1 MVNETGKIG
10 LCRFQPAYYDRKRMT
25 SHPARALLVLALLAP
40 AFAAGLTPYALE
52 TEARAAPVGVDAP
65 RPRLSWRLASPDR
78 DQKQTAYQILAAA
91 SAENLARDQGDI
103 WDSGRV
109 TSPETSWIA
118 FDGAPLRSFQRVWW
132 KVRVWDVAGAAS
144 GWSDPAEFTTAV
156 MDRKDWH
163 ASWIAYP
170 ESKLSSG
177 PLPIFRK
184 EFSVPAAP
192 TRALVFIS
200 GLGFHELRINGAKVG
215 DHVLAPAWTNYRDS
229 VLYEAHDV
237 RALLKA
243 GPNALGVLL
252 GNGFYNVAGGR
263 YAKFTGSFGQ
273 PRLFLQLHLEFADG
287 TSRDIG
293 TGGSW
298 RTHYGP
304 LTFSCIYGGEDFDA
318 RLEPQGW
325 DSPGFDATGWR
336 AAAGVEAPGGVLIA
350 QSSPPLRVQQTF
362 PSVSRNEV
370 KPGIAVYDL
379 GQNFAGWPRIEV
391 SGAAGDRVKLTPGE
405 LLDANGLVTQRSSGG
420 PQYFT
425 YTLKGV
431 GVEVW
436 SPRFSYYGFRY
447 VQVETTGAPVIRGL
461 TGQFVH
467 LDAPRIG
474 SFRCSNDLLN
484 RIHALI
490 DAAIRSN
497 LQHVLTD
504 CPHREKLGWL
514 EESHLMGPSLLYN
527 WDLRTFL
534 PKITRDTREA
544 QTIDGLIPDI
554 APEYVTFGSGFRD
567 SPEWG
572 SAAVALPWLAWTWY
586 GDRQPLADSY
596 LTMSR
601 YVDYLQSRSAGHLL
615 LYGLGD
621 WYDIGPHRPG
631 VSQLTP
637 QGFTAT
643 AYWLTDLRI
652 LEQIARLMGRDREAA
667 KFAEQAASVQGAFDQ
682 AHFATTSQTA
692 IAMSSVLGLSPS
704 ADAIAELV
712 ADIRRRNNHT
722 SAGDIG
728 YHYVVQALLEAGRS
742 DVLFDMA
749 TRTDAPSYGAQLAAG
764 ATSLTEA
771 WDAGRD
777 SSQNHLMLGH
787 IEEWFYAGLAG
798 IRPDVASPG
807 LRRIRIQPEPVG
819 DLTSVDAGWDTFRG
833 PVAVHWRLTEGVFH
847 LTVEIPPGVDA
858 EVSLPG
864 KNARTVSEV
873 GSGRYEFEVK
883 GIR

>member
-1 MVNETGKIG
+1 
-10 LCRFQPAYYDRKRMT
+10 MT
-25 SHPARALLVLALLAP
+25 PHPARALFVLALLCP

-52 TEARAAPVGVDAP
+52 TEARSAPIGIDTP
-65 RPRLSWRLASPDR
+65 RPRLSWKLASPDR
-78 DQKQTAYQILAAA
+78 NQKQTAYQILAAI
-91 SAENLARDQGDI
+91 SAENLARDQGEL

-109 TSPETSWIA
+109 TSPETSWITFA
-118 FDGAPLRSFQRVWW
+118 GSPLRSFQNVWW
-132 KVRVWDVAGAAS
+132 KVRVWDAS
-144 GWSDPAEFTTAV
+144 GAESAWSDPTEFTMAV
-156 MDRKDWH
+156 MDRRDWH
-163 ASWIAYP
+163 ASWITYP

-184 EFSVPAAP
+184 ELSLPSAP

-200 GLGFHELRINGAKVG
+200 GLGFHELHINGTKVG

-229 VLYEAHDV
+229 ILYETYDV

-263 YAKFTGSFGQ
+263 YAKYTGSFGQ

-287 TSRDIG
+287 TSRDVG
-293 TGGSW
+293 TDGSW
-298 RTHYGP
+298 RTRYGP

-362 PSVSRNEV
+362 PSVSRTEV

-379 GQNFAGWPRIEV
+379 GQNFAGWPRVEV
-391 SGAAGDRVKLTPGE
+391 SGAPGDQVKLIPGE

-447 VQVETTGAPVIRGL
+447 VQVETTGAPVIRSL

-490 DAAIRSN
+490 DAAVRSN

-534 PKITRDTREA
+534 PKIIRDIREA

-572 SAAVALPWLAWTWY
+572 SAGVALPWLAWVWY

-601 YVDYLQSRSAGHLL
+601 YMDYLESRSANHLL

-621 WYDIGPHRPG
+621 WYDIGPKHPG

-637 QGFTAT
+637 LGFTA
-643 AYWLTDLRI
+643 
-652 LEQIARLMGRDREAA
+652 
-667 KFAEQAASVQGAFDQ
+667 
-682 AHFATTSQTA
+682 
-692 IAMSSVLGLSPS
+692 
-704 ADAIAELV
+704 
-712 ADIRRRNNHT
+712 
-722 SAGDIG
+722 
-728 YHYVVQALLEAGRS
+728 
-742 DVLFDMA
+742 
-749 TRTDAPSYGAQLAAG
+749 
-764 ATSLTEA
+764 
-771 WDAGRD
+771 
-777 SSQNHLMLGH
+777 
-787 IEEWFYAGLAG
+787 
-798 IRPDVASPG
+798 
-807 LRRIRIQPEPVG
+807 
-819 DLTSVDAGWDTFRG
+819 
-833 PVAVHWRLTEGVFH
+833 RLTG
-847 LTVEIPPGVDA
+847 
-858 EVSLPG
+858 
-864 KNARTVSEV
+864 
-873 GSGRYEFEVK
+873 
-883 GIR
+883 

>member
-1 MVNETGKIG
+1 
-10 LCRFQPAYYDRKRMT
+10 
-25 SHPARALLVLALLAP
+25 
-40 AFAAGLTPYALE
+40 
-52 TEARAAPVGVDAP
+52 
-65 RPRLSWRLASPDR
+65 
-78 DQKQTAYQILAAA
+78 
-91 SAENLARDQGDI
+91 
-103 WDSGRV
+103 
-109 TSPETSWIA
+109 
-118 FDGAPLRSFQRVWW
+118 
-132 KVRVWDVAGAAS
+132 
-144 GWSDPAEFTTAV
+144 
-156 MDRKDWH
+156 
-163 ASWIAYP
+163 
-170 ESKLSSG
+170 
-177 PLPIFRK
+177 
-184 EFSVPAAP
+184 
-192 TRALVFIS
+192 
-200 GLGFHELRINGAKVG
+200 
-215 DHVLAPAWTNYRDS
+215 
-229 VLYEAHDV
+229 
-237 RALLKA
+237 
-243 GPNALGVLL
+243 
-252 GNGFYNVAGGR
+252 
-263 YAKFTGSFGQ
+263 
-273 PRLFLQLHLEFADG
+273 LHLEFADG
-287 TSRDIG
+287 TSRDVG
-293 TGGSW
+293 TDGSW

-391 SGAAGDRVKLTPGE
+391 SGAAGDQVKLTPGE

-447 VQVETTGAPVIRGL
+447 VQVETTGAPVIRSL

-534 PKITRDTREA
+534 PKIIRDTREA

-601 YVDYLQSRSAGHLL
+601 YMDYLQSRSAGHLL

-667 KFAEQAASVQGAFDQ
+667 KSAEQAASVQAAFDQ

-704 ADAIAELV
+704 ADAI
-712 ADIRRRNNHT
+712 RRTRGRYPPAQQPYQRGGHRL
-722 SAGDIG
+722 SLRGPGPSGRGPERCAFRYG
-728 YHYVVQALLEAGRS
+728 YPRPTFPA
-742 DVLFDMA
+742 MA
-749 TRTDAPSYGAQLAAG
+749 HNWLPAPPVSPKPGTPAAI
-764 ATSLTEA
+764 AHKPPHA
-771 WDAGRD
+771 
-777 SSQNHLMLGH
+777 
-787 IEEWFYAGLAG
+787 
-798 IRPDVASPG
+798 RPHRRMV
-807 LRRIRIQPEPVG
+807 LRR
-819 DLTSVDAGWDTFRG
+819 
-833 PVAVHWRLTEGVFH
+833 
-847 LTVEIPPGVDA
+847 
-858 EVSLPG
+858 
-864 KNARTVSEV
+864 
-873 GSGRYEFEVK
+873 SGRYPPRRCQPRLAPHSHPTGTCGRPYQRGCQMGHLPRSGGGSLALDGGRVSLNRGDPAGRGRRSFATRQERPHRE
-883 GIR
+883 

>member
-1 MVNETGKIG
+1 
-10 LCRFQPAYYDRKRMT
+10 MT
-25 SHPARALLVLALLAP
+25 PYLARAFFALVLLSP

-52 TEARAAPVGVDAP
+52 TETRSAPVGIDAP
-65 RPRLSWRLASPDR
+65 RPRLSWKLKSPVR
-78 DQKQTAYQILAAA
+78 YQKQTANQILAAT
-91 SAENLARDQGDI
+91 SPENLARGRADL
-103 WDSGRV
+103 WDSGRE
-109 TSPETSWIA
+109 TSPETGWIPYA
-118 FDGAPLRSFQRVWW
+118 GAPLRSFQRVWW
-132 KVRVWDVAGAAS
+132 KVRVWDAAGAAS
-144 GWSDPAEFTTAV
+144 AWSDPTEFTMAV
-156 MDRKDWH
+156 TDRKDWH

-184 EFSVPAAP
+184 EFSLPAAP
-192 TRALVFIS
+192 TRALAFIS
-200 GLGFHELRINGAKVG
+200 GMGFHELRINGAKVG

-229 VLYEAHDV
+229 VLYETYDV

-273 PRLFLQLHLEFADG
+273 PRLFVQLHLEFADG
-287 TSRDIG
+287 TRRDVG
-293 TGGSW
+293 TDGSW
-298 RTHYGP
+298 RTRYGP

-318 RLEPQGW
+318 RLEPPGW

-336 AAAGVEAPGGVLIA
+336 AAAGVEAPGGVLTA

-362 PSVSRNEV
+362 PPVSRTEV

-379 GQNFAGWPRIEV
+379 GQNLAGWPRIEV
-391 SGAAGDRVKLTPGE
+391 SGAAGDQVKLTPGE
-405 LLDANGLVTQRSSGG
+405 LLDANGLVTQGSSGG

-425 YTLKGV
+425 YTLKGA
-431 GVEVW
+431 GPEVW

-447 VQVETTGAPVIRGL
+447 VQVETTGAPVIHSL

-527 WDLRTFL
+527 WDLRAFL
-534 PKITRDTREA
+534 PKIIRDTREA

-554 APEYVTFGSGFRD
+554 APEYVTFASGFRD

-601 YVDYLQSRSAGHLL
+601 YMDYLESRSADHLL
-615 LYGLGD
+615 RYGLGD
-621 WYDIGPHRPG
+621 WYDIGPGRPG

-643 AYWLTDLRI
+643 AYWLTDLRT
-652 LEQIARLMGRDREAA
+652 LEQIARLLGRTAEAA
-667 KFAEQAASVQGAFDQ
+667 KFAAQAATVRAAFDQ
-682 AHFATTSQTA
+682 TYFATTSQTA
-692 IAMSSVLGLSPS
+692 IAMRSILALAPDSSSIP
-704 ADAIAELV
+704 ELV
-712 ADIRRRNNHT
+712 ADIRQRGNHT

-728 YHYVVQALLEAGRS
+728 YHFVVQALLDAGRS

-819 DLTSVDAGWDTFRG
+819 DLTSVDATWDTLRG
-833 PVAVHWRLTEGVFH
+833 PVAVHWRLTGDVFRI
-847 LTVEIPPGVDA
+847 TVEIPPGIDA

-864 KNARTVSEV
+864 KTARAVSEI

-883 GIR
+883 GLR